1 MGRKPRIEYYGAIYH
16 IIQRGNN
23 REAIFKRDED
33 KVHLLKILSET
44 KEMYDF
50 KIFAYVV
57 MNNHYHFLIQT
68 LNIPISKIMH
78 QINTRYA
85 KYHNYSTGN
94 TGPVFENRYKGILVQ
109 DESYLLAL
117 IKYIHNNPVA
127 AKICPIM
134 EQYKWSSDMFYR
146 MNMDNMVDID
156 EFLNILSSNRIEAI
170 KRYIDLM
177 EKHDLEYQ
185 VLEDIYENGDV
196 IGSEKFIQ
204 SLQESIKVL
213 SLDEILKKVCPT
225 SVEYDLIK
233 AGSRKRYLSK
243 YKREYIVLGKEEGY
257 SYNAIGSFIGITSA
271 AARNLVKKE
280 IYNEMGIREEI

>member
-33 KVHLLKILSET
+33 KVCLLKILSET

-85 KYHNYSTGN
+85 KYYNYSTGN
-94 TGPVFENRYKGILVQ
+94 TGPVFEDRYKGILVQ

-117 IKYIHNNPVA
+117 IRYIHNNPVA

-156 EFLNILSSNRIEAI
+156 EFLNILSPNRVEAI
-170 KRYIDLM
+170 RIYIKLM
-177 EKHDLEYQ
+177 DKDDLEYQ
-185 VLEDIYENGDV
+185 ILEEIYEKNDV
-196 IGSEKFIQ
+196 IGNEKFRK
-204 SLQESIKVL
+204 SLEGTMEVL

-225 SVEYDLIK
+225 PVEYDLIK

-243 YKREYIVLGKEEGY
+243 YKREYIVWGREEGY
-257 SYNAIGSFIGITSA
+257 SYSAIGSFIGITSA
-271 AARNLVKKE
+271 AARNLV
-280 IYNEMGIREEI
+280 EEGD